1 MIDQPVSPATK
12 HPKDDRVDATSPDIE
27 KPIKDDTNGQTR
39 ADYVGYLIGDVSRM
53 IRTVYDRRVE
63 PLGLTR
69 AQWRVMTRLNRLESC
84 TQTELAT
91 ELEIEKPTLGKLIE
105 RLESK
110 GWVERRADEN
120 DARSKRLFLTA
131 AARPLLTEMAGLAD
145 EVIEGV
151 FAGIGADK
159 SAQLRETLSRIKGN
173 LAGMLEDDTAS
184 GGTAASPGGGTGS

>member
-173 LAGMLEDDTAS
+173 LAGMLEDDTAP